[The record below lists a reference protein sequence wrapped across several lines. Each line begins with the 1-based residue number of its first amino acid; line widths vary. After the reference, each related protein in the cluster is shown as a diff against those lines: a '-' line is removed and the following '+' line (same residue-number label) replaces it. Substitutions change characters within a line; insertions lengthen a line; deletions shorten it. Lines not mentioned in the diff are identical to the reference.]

1 MNALVRHNQ
10 PRNANL
16 FNDMDR
22 LLNTFFDDMPADRV
36 AGPRVDVREE
46 EERYLLEAELPGFS
60 ENEVDVKVE
69 DNLLTIS
76 SRKEEEK
83 NEEKSG
89 TYLVRERRS
98 SSFSR
103 SFVLP
108 RDVDS
113 QKINGTF
120 ADGVLTLTLEKSP
133 EAKPRE
139 IKIRNAK

>member
-1 MNALVRHNQ
+1 
-10 PRNANL
+10 
-16 FNDMDR
+16 MDR
-22 LLNTFFDDMPADRV
+22 LLNTFFEDLPAGRV

-46 EERYLLEAELPGFS
+46 DERYLLEAELPGFTES
-60 ENEVDVKVE
+60 DVDVKVE

-76 SRKEEEK
+76 SRKEENKEEK
-83 NEEKSG
+83 KEEKSG

-113 QKINGTF
+113 QKIHGSF

-139 IKIRNAK
+139 IKIRSAR

>member
-1 MNALVRHNQ
+1 MKALVRHTQ
-10 PRNANL
+10 PRNVNL

-22 LLNTFFDDMPADRV
+22 LLNTFFEDLPAGRV
-36 AGPRVDVREE
+36 GGPSVDVREE
-46 EERYLLEAELPGFS
+46 DDRYLLEAELPGFN

-76 SRKEEEK
+76 SRKEENKEEK
-83 NEEKSG
+83 NR

-113 QKINGTF
+113 QKINGSF

-139 IKIRNAK
+139 IKIRSAG